1 MKSKVIAIVGATASG
16 KSSLGILV
24 AKEFD
29 GEIIS
34 VDSRQVYKGMDV
46 GTAKEDFDRTEDEIE
61 KGGSVE
67 QLFGSRKHFTAEGV
81 EHWGIDIVNPD
92 DDYSAA
98 EFKEYAEK
106 KIEEILKR
114 GKVPVLVGG
123 TGFWLKAILENFD
136 LANTPADPKL
146 RAELES
152 LRVGDLFHEYKQL
165 DPVGAELI
173 ESKNKRKLVRA
184 LEVAK
189 LTGKPFSDQQTKGES
204 KYNVLQIGLR
214 IDRDV
219 LYERI
224 NDRVEEMVAK
234 GLVDEVR
241 ALKDKYG
248 CEIESMTG
256 IGYRQVCEFL
266 NGESSLKD
274 AIETIK
280 RDTRHYAKR
289 QMTWFKRDDSIKWI
303 EDSSEVFGLIQK
315 FLSN

>member
-1 MKSKVIAIVGATASG
+1 MKPKVIAIVGPTASG

-24 AKEFD
+24 AKEFN

-46 GTAKEDFDRTEDEIE
+46 GTAKEDFDRIEDEIE

-67 QLFGSRKHFTAEGV
+67 QLFGSRRHFISEGV
-81 EHWGIDIVNPD
+81 EHSGIDLINPD
-92 DDYSAA
+92 QNYSAA
-98 EFKEYAEK
+98 EFKEYAEN
-106 KIEEILKR
+106 KINEIIKR

-136 LANTPADPKL
+136 LANTPADSNL

-152 LRVGDLFHEYKQL
+152 QKLGDLYHEYKQL
-165 DPVGAELI
+165 DPVGADLI
-173 ESKNKRKLVRA
+173 EKKNKRKLVRA
-184 LEVAK
+184 LEVTK

-204 KYNVLQIGLR
+204 KYDVLQIGIR
-214 IDRDV
+214 VDREK
-219 LYERI
+219 LYDRI
-224 NDRVEEMVAK
+224 NDRVDEMIAK

-241 ALKDKYG
+241 GLKEKYG
-248 CEIESMTG
+248 CEVESMTG
-256 IGYRQVCEFL
+256 IGYRQICEFL
-266 NGESSLKD
+266 NGEESLKD

-303 EDSSEVFGLIQK
+303 EDSSEVFDLVQK
-315 FLSN
+315 F